1 MLLSDKHI
9 QKPRDCK
16 DARLKVQQKD
26 QGFVYNLWQ
35 LFQTR
40 GVVGAVSYL
49 ITQFDKTT
57 GKTFCSYAFFTYTLP
72 YFTEL
77 NNLWYI
83 RVDGK
88 FVKVLPPHIG
98 ESLTPLALAYFI
110 TGAGWYCKST
120 GRISLS
126 TDSFSPA
133 EVKQLR
139 SILLE
144 KLNIE
149 STRISNG
156 KGKEQYFIDIPKREL
171 PKVKSLVKAHIP

>member
-1 MLLSDKHI
+1 V
-9 QKPRDCK
+9 P
-16 DARLKVQQKD
+16 
-26 QGFVYNLWQ
+26 
-35 LFQTR
+35 
-40 GVVGAVSYL
+40 YL

-83 RVDGK
+83 LVDGK

-98 ESLTPLALAYFI
+98 ESLTPLALAYLI

-144 KLNIE
+144 KFSIE

-156 KGKEQYFIDIPKREL
+156 KGKEQYFIYIPKREL
-171 PKVKSLVKAHIP
+171 PKLQHLVKPFIPPMMAYRVGL